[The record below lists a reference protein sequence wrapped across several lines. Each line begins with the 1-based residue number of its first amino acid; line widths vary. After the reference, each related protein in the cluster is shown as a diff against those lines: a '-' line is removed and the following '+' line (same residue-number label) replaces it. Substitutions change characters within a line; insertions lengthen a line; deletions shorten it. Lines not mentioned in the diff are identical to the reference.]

1 MNDLIAEPFV
11 MDQPEPHED
20 VTTIGNVG
28 FYHRLQQ
35 GCDEWLMLRMG
46 MITASEFVK
55 LITTT
60 LKIANNET
68 SRNYIYELAAQR
80 MNPVIEPHYMNFDME
95 RGHTEEVL
103 AKMVYARELS
113 KVDDCGFIVNT
124 KLGLKVGCSPDGLV
138 GDDGMIEVKSRANK
152 LQIKTIVEG
161 FDCDLIDTDSAE
173 IPVPKQFMMQ
183 IQAQLWVSGRDWCDF
198 ISYSN
203 GLNMIITRVYPDH
216 EYFDVIEAAAIST
229 EKRIAET
236 IDQVNDALKKTGR
249 WYPVE
254 YYNHHEDIK
263 V

>member
-1 MNDLIAEPFV
+1 MNDIIAEPFV

-20 VTTIGNVG
+20 FEAVG
-28 FYHRLQQ
+28 DRRFYHRLQQ

-46 MITASEFVK
+46 MITASEISK
-55 LITTT
+55 LVTPT

-68 SRNYIYELAAQR
+68 SRGYIYEMAAHR
-80 MNPVIEPHYMNFDME
+80 MNPVIEPHYMSFDME

-103 AKMVYARELS
+103 AKAVYQKHYEQTS
-113 KVDDCGFIVNT
+113 ECGFIINHA
-124 KLGLKVGCSPDGLV
+124 LGFPVGCSPDALV
-138 GDDGMIEVKSRANK
+138 GDDGLIEVKSRANK

-161 FDCDLIDTDSAE
+161 FDGDVVDGGGGIS
-173 IPVPKQFMMQ
+173 VPKQFMLQ

-203 GLNMIITRVYPDH
+203 GLNMIVTRVFPQQ
-216 EYFDVIEAAAIST
+216 EYFDVIEGAALST
-229 EKRIAET
+229 EEKINE
-236 IDQVNDALKKTGR
+236 VLKKTMQALEAHDR
-249 WYPVE
+249 WHPVE